1 MAAEVPG
8 KVERGVKSRVDATRD
23 AVKKE
28 VDIVRTFVRDI
39 AGLKPVKA
47 VIDVGVDTLDN
58 VGDLLKKQAEIT
70 REWLR

>member
-8 KVERGVKSRVDATRD
+8 KVERGIKSRVDATRES
-23 AVKKE
+23 VKRE

-47 VIDVGVDTLDN
+47 VIDLGVDTLDN
-58 VGDLLKKQAEIT
+58 IGDLIKKQAEIT
-70 REWLR
+70 REWVR